1 METAVDGHAG
11 VEPVLWRYGV
21 VEVAWLE
28 HGTWLTPARAPEQA
42 VGLLLAYGGTVQV
55 GLEDQG
61 RAPAPVC
68 AAPRGREGPFAHGER
83 FRDLVGD
90 SGWLWDGRAPLV
102 VWPCPPGRGLLVR
115 LPVEVLAARLG
126 GVAVHHGLVLRADQ
140 GSGAVC
146 AQMLAALAAQAPLL
160 SPAQRQAL
168 GDSALD
174 TLVVWLR
181 GEHLARAHLSPRHS
195 EQLAAICDY
204 IECYLDDDQLCPRT
218 LANRFGISVRYL
230 HRLFAPTGTSVAR
243 WIAIRRLETIRGELL
258 QRGGSR
264 GTIRDVATRWGFH
277 DMAHFSRAF
286 RQHFGEPPWSYLRRR
301 TGRVPHV
308 EL

>member
-1 METAVDGHAG
+1 MDGHAVG
-11 VEPVLWRYGV
+11 EPLFWRYGV

-28 HGTWLTPARAPEQA
+28 HATWLMPARAPEQ
-42 VGLLLAYGGTVQV
+42 VMGLLLAHGGTVQV
-55 GLEDQG
+55 GLEDHG
-61 RAPAPVC
+61 RSPAPVC
-68 AAPRGREGPFAHGER
+68 SAPRGREGPCAHGER
-83 FRDLVGD
+83 FRELVGD

-102 VWPCPPGRGLLVR
+102 VRPCPPGRGLLVR
-115 LPVEVLAARLG
+115 LPVGVLAARLG
-126 GVAVHHGLVLRADQ
+126 DVAVHHGLVLRADQ

-146 AQMLAALAAQAPLL
+146 AQLLAALAAQAPML

-174 TLVVWLR
+174 ALVVWLR
-181 GEHLARAHLSPRHS
+181 GEHVARAHLSPRHS

-230 HRLFAPTGTSVAR
+230 HRIFAPTGTSVAR

-301 TGRVPHV
+301 TGHVPCM
-308 EL
+308 EM

>member
-1 METAVDGHAG
+1 MDGHTV
-11 VEPVLWRYGV
+11 VEPVFWRYGV

-28 HGTWLTPARAPEQA
+28 QATWRMPVRASEQA
-42 VGLLLAYGGTVQV
+42 LGLLLAHGGTVQV
-55 GLEDQG
+55 GLEDHG
-61 RAPAPVC
+61 CVPAPVY
-68 AAPRGREGPFAHGER
+68 AAPGGREGSCVRGER
-83 FRDLVGD
+83 FRELVGD

-102 VWPCPPGRGLLVR
+102 VRPCPPGRGLLVR
-115 LPVEVLAARLG
+115 LPVGVLAARLG
-126 GVAVHHGLVLRADQ
+126 DVAVHYGLVLRTDQ

-146 AQMLAALAAQAPLL
+146 AQLLAALATQAPTL

-174 TLVVWLR
+174 ALVVWLR
-181 GEHLARAHLSPRHS
+181 GEHVARAHLSPRHS

-230 HRLFAPTGTSVAR
+230 HRIFAPTGTSVAR

-301 TGRVPHV
+301 TGHVPYM
-308 EL
+308 EM

>member
-1 METAVDGHAG
+1 M
-11 VEPVLWRYGV
+11 
-21 VEVAWLE
+21 
-28 HGTWLTPARAPEQA
+28 
-42 VGLLLAYGGTVQV
+42 
-55 GLEDQG
+55 
-61 RAPAPVC
+61 
-68 AAPRGREGPFAHGER
+68 
-83 FRDLVGD
+83 
-90 SGWLWDGRAPLV
+90 
-102 VWPCPPGRGLLVR
+102 
-115 LPVEVLAARLG
+115 
-126 GVAVHHGLVLRADQ
+126 AVHHGLVLRADQ